1 MVIVMF
7 VVIEETAQI
16 GGLLT
21 IMTLMTVIC
30 GGFLEGGG
38 YVFRWRWI
46 ASTIRETGCTMLTV
60 GFC

>member
-1 MVIVMF
+1 MCLRTVMVIVMF

-38 YVFRWRWI
+38 YVFRWR
-46 ASTIRETGCTMLTV
+46 
-60 GFC
+60 